1 MMSVDP
7 NDPEVIESLTYL
19 LVSKEERIQTQTRP
33 FDGKKNVFVHCA
45 KEGYVP
51 AEIIESD
58 GKIATCRTEKGY
70 VIINIYNL
78 IGVKN
83 NLKNLKMQI
92 DSKSKRR

>member
-58 GKIATCRTEKGY
+58 GKICHY
-70 VIINIYNL
+70 VTIFSMIL
-78 IGVKN
+78 IKMKYFTKVKSLVL
-83 NLKNLKMQI
+83 LKALIFTTKKI
-92 DSKSKRR
+92 TG